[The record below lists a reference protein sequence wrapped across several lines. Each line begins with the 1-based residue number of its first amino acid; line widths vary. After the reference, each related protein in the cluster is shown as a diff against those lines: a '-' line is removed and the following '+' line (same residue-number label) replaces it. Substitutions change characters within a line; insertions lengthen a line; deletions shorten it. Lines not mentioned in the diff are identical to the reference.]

1 MLKIIVL
8 FWSLFIISG
17 CNSHL
22 IALTP
27 NRKEVFV
34 KKGDTLY
41 SLAKENNVDLNE
53 IAVINNL
60 DNTYKLRI
68 GQRLVLPKTH
78 NNIYHIVQKKETLYS
93 ISKRYSISLDEL
105 AKINNIHPPYT
116 LKIGQTIVLKKPSKI
131 TTQKVF
137 SEKKV
142 FLPKSK
148 KTFIW
153 PVKGKIISDY
163 GKKGQGQ
170 QNDGINILAPLGTE
184 VVASEKGTVVYAHN
198 QLKGYGN
205 LILIHH
211 ANGWITTYAHL
222 NKMYVSKGMKVNKGQ
237 KIATV
242 GHTGSVKSPQLHF
255 EIRYNTKVV
264 NPKKYLQ

>member
-1 MLKIIVL
+1 MDNYKYLK
-8 FWSLFIISG
+8 
-17 CNSHL
+17 
-22 IALTP
+22 
-27 NRKEVFV
+27 VFYNDILV
-34 KKGDTLY
+34 GT
-41 SLAKENNVDLNE
+41 LAKTPDKLVAFEYYSE
-53 IAVINNL
+53 WIA
-60 DNTYKLRI
+60 R
-68 GQRLVLPKTH
+68 GF
-78 NNIYHIVQKKETLYS
+78 S
-93 ISKRYSISLDEL
+93 ISPFSLPL
-105 AKINNIHPPYT
+105 
-116 LKIGQTIVLKKPSKI
+116 Q
-131 TTQKVF
+131 
-137 SEKKV
+137 KKV

-184 VVASEKGTVVYAHN
+184 VLASEKGTVVYAHN